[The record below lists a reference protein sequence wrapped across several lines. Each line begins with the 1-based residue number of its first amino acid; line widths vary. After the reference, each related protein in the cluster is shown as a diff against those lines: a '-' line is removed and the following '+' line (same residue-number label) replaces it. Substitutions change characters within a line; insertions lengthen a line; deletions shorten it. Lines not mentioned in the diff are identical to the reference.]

1 MRKVITTLQSCSRL
15 NTTVSKR
22 DVIEVSGTV
31 PSEWTEKLLY
41 KVGKSGSFDK
51 VADFVEHLMAEG
63 FSVTQII
70 SQLHDTV
77 TSDQD
82 LTDHQKSSICEKLAI
97 AEARLIDGA
106 NEYLQL

>member
-1 MRKVITTLQSCSRL
+1 M
-15 NTTVSKR
+15 
-22 DVIEVSGTV
+22 
-31 PSEWTEKLLY
+31 
-41 KVGKSGSFDK
+41 
-51 VADFVEHLMAEG
+51 EHLMAEG

-82 LTDHQKSSICEKLAI
+82 LTDHQKSSVCEKLAI

-106 NEYLQL
+106 NEYLQLLDITTLVMCQLSKTS

>member
-1 MRKVITTLQSCSRL
+1 M
-15 NTTVSKR
+15 
-22 DVIEVSGTV
+22 
-31 PSEWTEKLLY
+31 
-41 KVGKSGSFDK
+41 
-51 VADFVEHLMAEG
+51 EHLMAEG

-106 NEYLQL
+106 NEYLQLLDITTLVMCQLSKAS